1 MIESFQR
8 TVICHVREKL
18 PPLGLC
24 CGLVWEVV
32 TLCHLGSQLPRS
44 PGDAASSTELCD
56 ARFQACSDSSS
67 LSAPSAAPA
76 CTGADSGQGQGSHVF
91 LLLHVSPWNPC
102 GSGHPV
108 QPQAGVGQGLLS
120 QLRPGF

>member
-67 LSAPSAAPA
+67 LSAPSALVQTVAKGRAVTSSSSCMSPHGIHAVPA
-76 CTGADSGQGQGSHVF
+76 TQCSPRQG
-91 LLLHVSPWNPC
+91 
-102 GSGHPV
+102 
-108 QPQAGVGQGLLS
+108 
-120 QLRPGF
+120 